1 LAIGQNT
8 NPSLAHF
15 AAAAKKNPTT
25 NPLPVVIFA
34 VASQKDFT
42 QTRPHVPGTNPQI
55 EGGAICPPIVLLP
68 VLPLKLQEIPRGK
81 KGGGGRRRI
90 SKTDEFHDATWE
102 SHISTSICLS
112 LLLS

>member
-42 QTRPHVPGTNPQI
+42 QTHPHIPGTNPQI

-68 VLPLKLQEIPRGK
+68 VLALKLQEIPRGK
-81 KGGGGRRRI
+81 KGGGRRRRI

>member
-15 AAAAKKNPTT
+15 AAAAKNPTT

-34 VASQKDFT
+34 VASQKDS
-42 QTRPHVPGTNPQI
+42 TRPHVPGTNPQI

-68 VLPLKLQEIPRGK
+68 VLPLKLQEIPRGT

>member
-42 QTRPHVPGTNPQI
+42 QRVDIPGTNPQI

-81 KGGGGRRRI
+81 KGGGRRRRI

>member
-1 LAIGQNT
+1 LAIGHNT

-42 QTRPHVPGTNPQI
+42 QTHPHIPGTNPQI

-68 VLPLKLQEIPRGK
+68 VLALKLQEIPRGK
-81 KGGGGRRRI
+81 KEEEEEEGFQRQMNFMMQHG
-90 SKTDEFHDATWE
+90 KAT
-102 SHISTSICLS
+102 S
-112 LLLS
+112 LLPSVSLSF